1 MKKKIL
7 ISTGGSGGHVIPA
20 TVFYDQLKTEFD
32 VILTTDVRG
41 TKFLNLEKY
50 KAKIINTPRLT
61 SNLFLLPINLF
72 FLVFLT
78 IKSFFLLKKKN
89 IDVLISTGGYMSL
102 PLFFAAKILNRKIY
116 LFEPN
121 MVLGRANHFFLK
133 HSEKIFCYSNK
144 ILNFSKKY
152 LNKILVINPLLR
164 EDFYSVRFTE
174 NNDIENKINLLIIGG
189 SQGAKLFESEIKKAI
204 IDLSK
209 RYKLNIYQQVSY
221 EKKKNLEN
229 FYDKNNICY
238 NLFSFKENF
247 PNFVKNINLC
257 ITRAGAS
264 TLSELTFLNIPY
276 IAIPYSLAKDD
287 HQSQNAL
294 FYKNKNCCWMLNE
307 KELKNNLLSEYLI
320 NILQNKKDYLNKK
333 KNMKEFSYQNT
344 WNKINEKL
352 INTINEN

>member
-41 TKFLNLEKY
+41 AKFLNLEKY
-50 KAKIINTPRLT
+50 KANIINTPRLT
-61 SNLFLLPINLF
+61 TNLFLLPINLF
-72 FLVFLT
+72 FLFFVT
-78 IKSFFLLKKKN
+78 IQSFFFFKKKK
-89 IDVLISTGGYMSL
+89 IDILISTGGYMSL
-102 PLFFAAKILNRKIY
+102 PLFFAAKIFNVKIY

-121 MVLGRANHFFLK
+121 MVLGRANRFFLK
-133 HSEKIFCYSNK
+133 YSEKIFCYSND

-152 LNKILVINPLLR
+152 LNKILVIDPLLR
-164 EDFYSVRFTE
+164 KDFYSVSFTE

-209 RYKLNIYQQVSY
+209 KYKLNIYQQISH
-221 EKKKNLEN
+221 ESKKNLES

-238 NLFSFKENF
+238 NLFTFKENF
-247 PNFVKNINLC
+247 PNFVQNVNLC

-294 FYKNKNCCWMLNE
+294 FYKNKNCCWMLDE
-307 KELKNNLLSEYLI
+307 KELKNNSLSEYLI
-320 NILQNKKDYLNKK
+320 NILQNKKDYLRKK